1 MSVNQWDKALIE
13 ASKNNF
19 IYLLKDY
26 AVISRMMIVIQA
38 LVLKY
43 F

>member
-13 ASKNNF
+13 ASQNNF